1 MTYGQPPMQ
10 YAPPPPQ
17 DPPGIYV
24 PPPPPGPGVHPP
36 FPAPP
41 VEGRGRRIGAGLGVA
56 GGIVALIC
64 GGGLAAIIGLGL
76 SLNGSINERAQA
88 VVSDY
93 LDAVKARDYDT
104 AYGHLCRSTRA
115 FESRTEFQAR
125 VSREEPFTSYK
136 IGDLDLAT
144 GEVPVDLTYAGG
156 DVNHTEAQLDQN
168 QSTGEFEVCSLGE

>member
-10 YAPPPPQ
+10 YGPPPP
-17 DPPGIYV
+17 PPATFV

-41 VEGRGRRIGAGLGVA
+41 VEGRGRRIGLGFGIG

-76 SLNGSINERAQA
+76 SLNGSINEQA
-88 VVSDY
+88 HAAVADY
-93 LDAVKARDYDT
+93 LDAVKSGNYDE

-115 FESRTEFQAR
+115 RESLSEFSGR
-125 VSREEPFTSYK
+125 VAQEEKFTSYT
-136 IGDLDLAT
+136 IGDLNLST
-144 GEVPVDLTYAGG
+144 GEVPVDLVYADG
-156 DVNHTEAQLDQN
+156 DVNHTEAQLGQN
-168 QSTGEFEVCSLGE
+168 RTTGEFEVCSLGE